1 MNNSLYTCALIGTY
15 FAAVCSILFFAYFG
29 ITPMYETPKVV
40 CNSNRIH
47 FGLYNEIDENS
58 NIVWCGGMPLR

>member
-1 MNNSLYTCALIGTY
+1 MNISLYERALIGVY
-15 FAAVCSILFFAYFG
+15 FVAICSILFSAYFG
-29 ITPMYETPKVV
+29 ITPMCESPKVT